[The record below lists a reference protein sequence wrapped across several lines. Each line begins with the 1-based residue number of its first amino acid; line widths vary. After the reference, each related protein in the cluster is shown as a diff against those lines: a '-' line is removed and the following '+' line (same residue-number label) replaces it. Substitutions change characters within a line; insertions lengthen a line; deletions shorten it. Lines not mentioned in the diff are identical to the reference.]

1 MFNVKCNS
9 LTIFGCISISIIVSM
24 LNLKCISLLVL
35 GWFIHLIYF
44 CYYFISIIV
53 SMFKLKCFTDHIR
66 MYLGSRCA
74 MQCRIS
80 ITYKSSYSSC
90 SSGPNFSST
99 CKLSPRYIYIYIY
112 ISFLLAIV
120 LKPTFKYG
128 FKNSEQPL

>member
-1 MFNVKCNS
+1 MYFNFNNCFYVEFEMY
-9 LTIFGCISISIIVSM
+9 LTSGSGMVHSFNIF
-24 LNLKCISLLVL
+24 LLLFHFNNCV
-35 GWFIHLIYF
+35 YVQAEM
-44 CYYFISIIV
+44 Y
-53 SMFKLKCFTDHIR
+53 FTDHIR

-112 ISFLLAIV
+112 
-120 LKPTFKYG
+120 
-128 FKNSEQPL
+128 